1 MDWIIG
7 GTKDSRDFIKL
18 LSEKNINLKNIILTT
33 VSDYGKKLA
42 EESSVAVKSGAMN
55 KDEMKIFV
63 SQYNI
68 ERIFDFSHP
77 YALEVSKNAMET
89 ARDTGKKYFRFE
101 RKNLENDCI
110 SFEKTDE
117 LIKYLETLKGNILIT
132 LGTNSIHEFKNL
144 KNIENIYFRILPV
157 KISTGKKYF
166 RFERK
171 NLENDCISFDKTD
184 ELIKYLETLKGNILI
199 TLGTNNIH
207 EFKNLKNIENMYFR
221 ILPVKI
227 SIEKA
232 ENIGIKAKNIIGLQ
246 GPFSKEFNTAIYKN
260 YEIKY
265 VVTKESGD
273 TGGELE
279 KLQAAYETGVIPY
292 LETLK
297 GNILI
302 TLGTNNIHEFK
313 NLKNIENMYF
323 RILPVKI
330 SIEKAENI
338 GIKAKNIIGL
348 QGPFSKEFNTAIY
361 KNYEIK
367 YVVTKESG
375 DTGGELEKLQAAYE
389 TGVIPIILKRPKI
402 EYPWVTENMEEILKI
417 ITETEKQERK

>member
-132 LGTNSIHEFKNL
+132 LGTN
-144 KNIENIYFRILPV
+144 
-157 KISTGKKYF
+157 
-166 RFERK
+166 
-171 NLENDCISFDKTD
+171 
-184 ELIKYLETLKGNILI
+184 
-199 TLGTNNIH
+199 NIH

-232 ENIGIKAKNIIGLQ
+232 ENAGIKAKNIIGLQ
-246 GPFSKEFNTAIYKN
+246 GPFSKEFNTA
-260 YEIKY
+260 
-265 VVTKESGD
+265 V
-273 TGGELE
+273 
-279 KLQAAYETGVIPY
+279 
-292 LETLK
+292 
-297 GNILI
+297 
-302 TLGTNNIHEFK
+302 
-313 NLKNIENMYF
+313 
-323 RILPVKI
+323 
-330 SIEKAENI
+330 
-338 GIKAKNIIGL
+338 
-348 QGPFSKEFNTAIY
+348 Y